1 MVVASAVFGVVVA
14 LVAMYASS
22 ALVPV
27 AMIGGVAIG
36 LGWAFYP
43 READSA

>member
-1 MVVASAVFGVVVA
+1 MVIASAVFGVVVA
-14 LVAMYASS
+14 LTAMYWRS

-43 READSA
+43 NQE